1 MKRAMSSGLM
11 SSGRKSTAAARGAA
25 LTARP
30 ALSPL
35 PKPII
40 TPPSEAFTEA
50 VFEELAR
57 LQEAKHAATRVPE
70 HTLYRELGAH
80 LSAALNS
87 LYKQGRIRVGDTV
100 NDKYIIINQI

>member
-1 MKRAMSSGLM
+1 M

-25 LTARP
+25 LTGRP
-30 ALSPL
+30 ALSPP
-35 PKPII
+35 PKPIV

-50 VFEELAR
+50 VFEELSL
-57 LQEAKHAATRVPE
+57 LQEAKRSAHRVPE
-70 HTLYRELGAH
+70 HTLYRELAAH

>member
-1 MKRAMSSGLM
+1 MSSGLM
-11 SSGRKSTAAARGAA
+11 SSGRKSTAGTGRGAA

-35 PKPII
+35 PKPIV

-57 LQEAKHAATRVPE
+57 LQEAKHAANRVPE